1 MRLDMRRAGGYLRTL
16 RQYVRSVK
24 GRRDVLDY
32 AVAGVSFVLVTLIA
46 WILLSAVR

>member
-24 GRRDVLDY
+24 GRRDTLDY
-32 AVAGVSFVLVTLIA
+32 ARAFFSFVLVTLIVLIA
-46 WILLSAVR
+46 LSAVR